1 MSQHHIVYEIAHE
14 LGFDLCGI
22 APLAPP
28 PDADRFQAWLQKGY
42 HGSMDWLQRDAA

>member
-1 MSQHHIVYEIAHE
+1 VGREQVVFEIAAE

-28 PDADRFQAWLQKGY
+28 PDAQRFQAWLDQG
-42 HGSMDWLQRDAA
+42 RDAA